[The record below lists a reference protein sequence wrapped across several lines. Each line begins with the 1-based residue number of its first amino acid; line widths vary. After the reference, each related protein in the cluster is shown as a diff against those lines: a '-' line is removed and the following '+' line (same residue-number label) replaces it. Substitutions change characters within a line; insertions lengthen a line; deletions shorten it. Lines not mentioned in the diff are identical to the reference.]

1 MSTNLSMQIIDVDK
15 FVNANNRIK
24 ASFLDVDN
32 FKKEIC
38 QRE

>member
-1 MSTNLSMQIIDVDK
+1 MTTNLLMQIIDVDK
-15 FVNANNRIK
+15 FVDVNNHIK

-38 QRE
+38 SCE